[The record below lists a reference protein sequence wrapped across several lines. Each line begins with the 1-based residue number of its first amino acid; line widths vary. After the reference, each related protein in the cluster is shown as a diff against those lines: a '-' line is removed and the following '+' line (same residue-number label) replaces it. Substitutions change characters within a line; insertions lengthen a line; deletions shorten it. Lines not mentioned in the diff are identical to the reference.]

1 MSFREEHI
9 PELLKDPTTIV
20 KNHTLKTYIFC
31 VLIRITLGL
40 LIITNKIP
48 KNILII
54 NCLFIIIGFS
64 YKFYK
69 LEKVWKVYLR
79 TILVYTIVLGLTL
92 IFNNQYNQVSGSLI
106 IIDALMGLQSRH
118 IFDRIGLL
126 YNSKI

>member
-9 PELLKDPTTIV
+9 PGLLQDPITIV
-20 KNHTLKTYIFC
+20 KNHTLKTYIIC
-31 VLIRITLGL
+31 VLLRITLGL

-54 NCLFIIIGFS
+54 ICLFIIITFS

-79 TILVYTIVLGLTL
+79 TILVYTIVLGLIL
-92 IFNNQYNQVSGSLI
+92 IFNNQYNQVSGILI

-126 YNSKI
+126 YK